1 MAAII
6 FHGNN
11 VSHYSIC
18 KWSRCQEKHMHACR
32 NVPLLDLAL
41 NIQTWL
47 LWCISN
53 TWWRQELAFK
63 WKPSQYI
70 IVYSPWV
77 WLLHVCVC
85 VPLGNL
91 RIPAQPRRSAGPQG
105 RAVCKCVRG
114 AHMSACTC
122 TCLCLYSNISTLQW
136 GWFYPTCHHTRQ
148 EIKPEG
154 VCLPW
159 KSLNR
164 LLQWNPGVH
173 PARTCSTPMNN
184 ILWKW

>member
-1 MAAII
+1 MSLIILSVNGAAAKRNTCTLAETCRSSTLHWT
-6 FHGNN
+6 FRHDFSGAFQTRGDVRSSLSSENP
-11 VSHYSIC
+11 HSISLFTAPEFGC
-18 KWSRCQEKHMHACR
+18 C
-32 NVPLLDLAL
+32 
-41 NIQTWL
+41 
-47 LWCISN
+47 
-53 TWWRQELAFK
+53 
-63 WKPSQYI
+63 
-70 IVYSPWV
+70 
-77 WLLHVCVC
+77 VCVC